1 MAKKKIDP
9 LNKKNYGPT
18 GPLQT
23 VNSIAVLP
31 LVNTTGD
38 PNLEYLSDGITE
50 GVIHSLSQFRKL
62 RVMARTTVFHFK
74 GHDIDPRRVGR
85 DLKVESVLTGTLAK
99 HGETLR
105 IEAEL
110 VNVGNGSEIWGEHY
124 NRSASSISAVESDI
138 AHDIANGLR
147 LDIAADSSVG
157 QIKQST
163 TSAEAYQLYLKGR
176 YEWNKRSEVG
186 LKRRSNILNRQSR
199 PTQPIPLLTQ
209 VSPTATRCEALGSFC
224 HTSRGVSES

>member
-1 MAKKKIDP
+1 
-9 LNKKNYGPT
+9 
-18 GPLQT
+18 
-23 VNSIAVLP
+23 
-31 LVNTTGD
+31 
-38 PNLEYLSDGITE
+38 
-50 GVIHSLSQFRKL
+50 
-62 RVMARTTVFHFK
+62 MARTTVFHFK

-186 LKRRSNILNRQSR
+186 LNKAIEYFEQAIKTD
-199 PTQPIPLLTQ
+199 PTYTLAYAGLADSYTLRGSWEFLPP
-209 VSPTATRCEALGSFC
+209 REAYPKAKEAAEKALQLDNFLAEA
-224 HTSRGVSES
+224 HTSLAWIHFVYDWDWDRAERELKRELN